1 MCVLHGEGGDI
12 ELGSG
17 SIFLSLPLFMSFVMI
32 FIHLRMSDRP
42 FNNNKYKKEAVKAM
56 AKPKRIYDHNG
67 MV

>member
-17 SIFLSLPLFMSFVMI
+17 SIFLSVPLFMSFVMI

-42 FNNNKYKKEAVKAM
+42 CNNNIST
-56 AKPKRIYDHNG
+56 RNRDRRFDIG
-67 MV
+67 C